1 MPGMQAAFMKTFRQM
16 AFGCTVSLPL
26 PIGLLDNGAV
36 FSPTQA
42 MIDLEMNEA
51 MYKFGRGMEVSDETC
66 AWT

>member
-1 MPGMQAAFMKTFRQM
+1 MKVYRQM
-16 AFGCTVSLPL
+16 AFGATVEPAA
-26 PIGLLDNGAV
+26 GDRRLDNAAV

-51 MYKFGRGMEVSDETC
+51 LYKFHRGLEVTDETC